1 MNERTRRQC
10 PTCRLAKCFVVGMQ
24 KDLIRTDEERAA
36 RLQLVKANRL
46 QRQEK
51 LLAAGATNTT
61 ANKSHNRL
69 STSHEVKETKKKN
82 FSSIY
87 EFVLFRI
94 LLAIICPWKNLQSRC
109 RRTIGLN

>member
-1 MNERTRRQC
+1 
-10 PTCRLAKCFVVGMQ
+10 MQ

-51 LLAAGATNTT
+51 LLAVAAAAAMTNGGGVVPTST
-61 ANKSHNRL
+61 GHKYPRH
-69 STSHEVKETKKKN
+69 STSSSSSSSFEVKKTLGQTN
-82 FSSIY
+82 IFLRC
-87 EFVLFRI
+87 VVFRSLHSAVRLI
-94 LLAIICPWKNLQSRC
+94 RWKNRFFRHC

>member
-10 PTCRLAKCFVVGMQ
+10 PTCRLTKCFAVGMQ

-51 LLAAGATNTT
+51 LLAVTI
-61 ANKSHNRL
+61 S
-69 STSHEVKETKKKN
+69 STSPSPAISPSKPNHRVSHDVSLMQTKKNKH
-82 FSSIY
+82 
-87 EFVLFRI
+87 
-94 LLAIICPWKNLQSRC
+94 
-109 RRTIGLN
+109 

>member
-10 PTCRLAKCFVVGMQ
+10 PTCRLAKCFAVGMQ

-51 LLAAGATNTT
+51 LLTG
-61 ANKSHNRL
+61 SL
-69 STSHEVKETKKKN
+69 STSSQKHNRRKSHDVSHKKK
-82 FSSIY
+82 IY
-87 EFVLFRI
+87 SLCI
-94 LLAIICPWKNLQSRC
+94 LLS
-109 RRTIGLN
+109 